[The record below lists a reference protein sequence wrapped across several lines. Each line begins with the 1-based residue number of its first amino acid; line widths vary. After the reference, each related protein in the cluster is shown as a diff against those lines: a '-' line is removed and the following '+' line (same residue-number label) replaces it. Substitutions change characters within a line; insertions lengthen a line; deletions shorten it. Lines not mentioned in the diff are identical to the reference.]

1 MAPPGPGKLD
11 ERRRSLIGR
20 REILDQATRLGLNP
34 HVIEKDYV
42 LGWVLAGIN
51 QHPALAESWVFK
63 GGTCLKKCYFETY
76 RFSEDLDFTLT
87 AQSHLDEGFLHG
99 AFTEIAGWIYEQ
111 TGIELSDGGRSF
123 EIYLNSR
130 GKSSCQGRLSYR
142 GPVSPRSGGLPRL
155 KLDLTADEVLVLPP
169 VRTPIFH
176 PYSDAPKDDISVLA
190 YAYEEA
196 FGEKVRALAERTRPR
211 DLYDVVNLFRNDT
224 ARPSPA
230 VLLDVLGQKCAFKG
244 IAVPALADLEPQKP
258 NLEGAWEG
266 MLGHQLPALPPVEAF
281 WDELPV
287 FFAWLRNGQA
297 PEGPAAYAM
306 GAGETVIRERRLRL
320 PVSGPAQSYIEIIR
334 FAAANRLCVDLD
346 YQGSTRRIEPYS
358 LRRTQEDNII
368 LHAFRAADGEHR
380 SYRVDRIEGARS
392 TNEIFIPRYE
402 VELTSEGPVRVAP
415 TAVRS
420 TAPFGMPSRVRTTS
434 RTRSNTLHGRT
445 SGPTHVYSCTLYGK
459 QFYRKTLNAALRPH
473 KDKHDSLCSG
483 RHGIWVDTRY

>member
-169 VRTPIFH
+169 LRTPIFH

-287 FFAWLRNGQA
+287 FLRGFEMGRRRRVPPLTRWAPGRPSSASAACAYPSPGQRNPISRSSA
-297 PEGPAAYAM
+297 LPQPTACASTSTTKVRP
-306 GAGETVIRERRLRL
+306 GASSLTH
-320 PVSGPAQSYIEIIR
+320 SGAHRKTTSS
-334 FAAANRLCVDLD
+334 
-346 YQGSTRRIEPYS
+346 STRSGRPMAS
-358 LRRTQEDNII
+358 T
-368 LHAFRAADGEHR
+368 AATASTGSKVRAAR
-380 SYRVDRIEGARS
+380 TKFS
-392 TNEIFIPRYE
+392 
-402 VELTSEGPVRVAP
+402 
-415 TAVRS
+415 
-420 TAPFGMPSRVRTTS
+420 SRATKS
-434 RTRSNTLHGRT
+434 S
-445 SGPTHVYSCTLYGK
+445 
-459 QFYRKTLNAALRPH
+459 
-473 KDKHDSLCSG
+473 
-483 RHGIWVDTRY
+483 